1 METPKRTR
9 TRLQQVLTAL
19 GLKALHVVRMAQRIG
34 RELGRPGISRQ
45 HFGRLKSGHAAA
57 SEEKIFIIVAAF
69 RELSGIALRACDLF
83 DVEPETAGGAL
94 APQRLIAAAAANIG
108 NTSVPLSSDSH
119 SSRTW
124 RASVPD
130 EPGPC
135 ATEAFEEL
143 YTQYGVL
150 LRSIAMRR
158 FGVPPD
164 DAEALVHDT
173 FVAYLERHTI
183 IRDVKRWLMGAV
195 GNACKNYWRTRKRE
209 APLLPEHDETADPAA
224 DEAVE
229 QRMRRS
235 AVVAVLAQLGP
246 KCRETLHRYYLGEET
261 KEAIAEEL
269 STSPGYV
276 LKLLIACRQRAY
288 EVFCGLMGR
297 KK

>member
-1 METPKRTR
+1 METRKPER
-9 TRLQQVLTAL
+9 TRLQRALTAFR
-19 GLKALHVVRMAQRIG
+19 LKSLHVVKTAELIAG
-34 RELGRPGISRQ
+34 ELGRPGISRQ
-45 HFGRLKSGHAAA
+45 HFSRLKSGRAMA
-57 SEEKIFIIVAAF
+57 SEERIFIVVAAF
-69 RELSGIALRACDLF
+69 RELTGRALRACDLF
-83 DVEPETAGGAL
+83 DVEPETGSGAL
-94 APQRLIAAAAANIG
+94 RPLSLAAAAAVNGG
-108 NTSVPLSSDSH
+108 NASVPLSSNAH
-119 SSRTW
+119 SSPW
-124 RASVPD
+124 RVFVPD
-130 EPGPC
+130 EPGQRD
-135 ATEAFEEL
+135 TQEFEEL

-195 GNACKNYWRTRKRE
+195 GNACKNYWRARKRE
-209 APLLPEHDETADPAA
+209 APRLPEHDETADPAA

-235 AVVAVLAQLGP
+235 AVVAVLAQLGT
-246 KCRETLHRYYLGEET
+246 KCRETLRRYYLGEET